1 MEITWPNADFYY
13 HEEGFEIHGIINDY
27 LAGKCDVMVIG
38 YDDPIMDGALMN
50 KLCDHDLVYTDS
62 LAVQV
67 RIAMPIRSELVQG
80 MSYWMREGEKIGI
93 TYDGI
98 KKEFKPAIKCD
109 VNNAAIEEVN
119 EVWTVVAMILFFV
132 WLLPLKVSIWNP
144 CCSQMASL
152 GVKNMV
158 RYHIRNISCHC
169 R

>member
-13 HEEGFEIHGIINDY
+13 HEEGLEIPGIINDY

-38 YDDPIMDGALMN
+38 YDFASMNGDLMN
-50 KLCDHDLVYTDS
+50 QLCDLDLVYTDS

-67 RIAMPIRSELVQG
+67 RIAMPIRSELVQE

-98 KKEFKPAIKCD
+98 KEKFKPVIKCD
-109 VNNAAIEEVN
+109 VNNAAVEEVN

-132 WLLPLKVSIWNP
+132 WLLPLTVFNR
-144 CCSQMASL
+144 CCS
-152 GVKNMV
+152 
-158 RYHIRNISCHC
+158 
-169 R
+169 